1 MSASAVCAPLALAL
15 ACALAG
21 LLAAAALVL
30 VLQSARYPR
39 TPAALSAEAA
49 ERFYSKARGRLE
61 GRYVQVP
68 DAGGRGIVTL
78 LKRSPNLQLRRD
90 PPLG

>member
-1 MSASAVCAPLALAL
+1 MPASAVCAPLALAL

-30 VLQSARYPR
+30 VLLPPS
-39 TPAALSAEAA
+39 TPAAVV